1 MLFVTVY
8 TERFEP
14 LAVIA
19 VSNDQLRGLQAH
31 RGDLHHRIVFD
42 DRVNSN
48 SARIATREITRYLEV
63 QGQKWAD
70 GVSRPIIVV
79 LGDEMCEYLSDR
91 GRFGMAEL
99 ASMLCDSVA
108 QVSQVPPRQRAGR
121 NRAAD
126 RVVVSRA
133 LWNGSPDMAY
143 VNEISAINDQAMQ
156 QLAIPGR
163 VMDRGTVQGMTIRA
177 DGAAMTAAAY
187 AEPAV
192 SMQDIDRAR
201 ELIDNMNGVNIP
213 APTADRP
220 YYSNAV
226 VPRVRRRPVTRGPGN
241 IT

>member
-48 SARIATREITRYLEV
+48 SARIATREITCYLEV

-91 GRFGMAEL
+91 GRFSMAEL

-108 QVSQVPPRQRAGR
+108 QVSQVLLPRQRDAR
-121 NRAAD
+121 NRVGD
-126 RVVVSRA
+126 RVQVNYPA
-133 LWNGSPDMAY
+133 TPPGSVGAY
-143 VNEISAINDQAMQ
+143 ITGDRAINGGQLSAWAMEQ
-156 QLAIPGR
+156 GAI
-163 VMDRGTVQGMTIRA
+163 QGMTVRA
-177 DGAAMTAAAY
+177 DGAAMTGAAAG
-187 AEPAV
+187 PAI
-192 SMQDIDRAR
+192 SIQDIERAQAMV
-201 ELIDNMNGVNIP
+201 DNMNVMAPP
-213 APTADRP
+213 AAAPG
-220 YYSNAV
+220 
-226 VPRVRRRPVTRGPGN
+226 RVSAAQRLRRPVTRYSGN